1 MKILRRPMF
10 SKGGSTNEG
19 IMHGLDRSGYAGGG
33 TIGGGTIQGTDLG
46 YRTGFSTFAPIGSSP
61 VAYTGTE
68 GLISQG
74 MAEELAQ
81 SPAALKKAAEKNP
94 WLMRLLPWLRFSGA
108 AAIGSGIGGLADFYL
123 RSTDTP
129 QAYAERK
136 KIIDED
142 RFAYDETNLD
152 VGELFERVSE
162 KQKIGEPPGFFPRG
176 GKKKWY
182 EEKGIDPET
191 GKATRIDVTE
201 PPGGTQLPSY
211 KKPNGDLNNI
221 TNQDLAAIAKD
232 AKETLKEKNKRYM
245 EMMAPHMQKR
255 MVADALGAA
264 SEAFG
269 ESTGNTRQDIANAI
283 SAAAKGMGGTKDIYD
298 KVSMLTLQGEI
309 MKDVEA
315 SKTKKL
321 TKGEEYEEMRKKY
334 PEVYKDIVKT
344 QSPEDKF
351 LTIVAA
357 YGGGAEGRKMAVKN
371 QWKDD
376 ESFFGVLKSDAKQQ
390 KKQIKA
396 MPDSAIGKIVY
407 DANDDSY
414 YKIIVNEDGDKD
426 KEFLGQRKG

>member
-1 MKILRRPMF
+1 MRILRRPMF
-10 SKGGSTNEG
+10 SKGGSTNSG
-19 IMHGLDRSGYAGGG
+19 IMDGLDRSSYAGGG

-61 VAYTGTE
+61 GTWTGLE
-68 GLISQG
+68 GLIGQG
-74 MAEELAQ
+74 MTEELMN
-81 SPAALKKAAEKNP
+81 SPAKLKKAVERNP
-94 WLMRLLPWLRFSGA
+94 WLMRLFPWLRTSGA

-232 AKETLKEKNKRYM
+232 AK
-245 EMMAPHMQKR
+245 
-255 MVADALGAA
+255 
-264 SEAFG
+264 
-269 ESTGNTRQDIANAI
+269 
-283 SAAAKGMGGTKDIYD
+283 
-298 KVSMLTLQGEI
+298 
-309 MKDVEA
+309 
-315 SKTKKL
+315 
-321 TKGEEYEEMRKKY
+321 
-334 PEVYKDIVKT
+334 
-344 QSPEDKF
+344 
-351 LTIVAA
+351 
-357 YGGGAEGRKMAVKN
+357 
-371 QWKDD
+371 
-376 ESFFGVLKSDAKQQ
+376 
-390 KKQIKA
+390 
-396 MPDSAIGKIVY
+396 
-407 DANDDSY
+407 
-414 YKIIVNEDGDKD
+414 
-426 KEFLGQRKG
+426 

>member
-1 MKILRRPMF
+1 MF
-10 SKGGSTNEG
+10 RKGGSANEG

-309 MKDVEA
+309 A
-315 SKTKKL
+315 
-321 TKGEEYEEMRKKY
+321 
-334 PEVYKDIVKT
+334 KDIEKSKGTKPNLMESKIEFLRNVK
-344 QSPEDKF
+344 DNDG
-351 LTIVAA
+351 V
-357 YGGGAEGRKMAVKN
+357 RKYS
-371 QWKDD
+371 
-376 ESFFGVLKSDAKQQ
+376 E
-390 KKQIKA
+390 
-396 MPDSAIGKIVY
+396 SAIGDILTGAGEKTYEELFTETGSPDIASRRWAKLNYPDVVQTFSAADDVDADFIKKLKDGVY
-407 DANDDSY
+407 Y
-414 YKIIVNEDGDKD
+414 VGMGKDGDRFFRVEGGKIDD
-426 KEFLGQRKG
+426 KFSRRGIL

>member
-10 SKGGSTNEG
+10 RKGGSANEG

-269 ESTGNTRQDIANAI
+269 KGTGNTGQTIANAI
-283 SAAAKGMGGTKDIYD
+283 TAAAAGMGGTKDIYD

-309 MKDVEA
+309 A
-315 SKTKKL
+315 
-321 TKGEEYEEMRKKY
+321 
-334 PEVYKDIVKT
+334 KDIEKSKVVKKSNYEYLYDKMM
-344 QSPEDKF
+344 SP
-351 LTIVAA
+351 
-357 YGGGAEGRKMAVKN
+357 N
-371 QWKDD
+371 
-376 ESFFGVLKSDAKQQ
+376 
-390 KKQIKA
+390 
-396 MPDSAIGKIVY
+396 P
-407 DANDDSY
+407 
-414 YKIIVNEDGDKD
+414 KD
-426 KEFLGQRKG
+426 KEFAKSILKQDKDLGDFVGQHGTSTGYRLFVSKTMPEIKGTFAGDEKSIKELKTEELGDGKYYLAPPEDTFITIKGGKITKKEPGLV